1 MIYNTDSSVHMRYA
15 QLCECQ
21 FWVVILKVW
30 WFYSVPCGYT
40 SIVGFIILLGGQ
52 WNFGFPSTFVS
63 MWQSST
69 SSSLLSFTASLLHL
83 QRCLSTSLEWTS
95 SSVETQWL
103 YAALSF
109 TVLLLAPLTT
119 LEPFCLFVTDVD
131 SVVQVP
137 LPWELEWDEDS
148 LSLHVEFSSCSW
160 LSPQAPIWSC
170 TSSDVFVC
178 SLTLVACNSFP
189 LAAKE
194 ELRERLTVSSLSTAS
209 LLLSG

>member
-30 WFYSVPCGYT
+30 WFYSVLCGYT

-83 QRCLSTSLEWTS
+83 QGCLSPSLEWTS
-95 SSVETQWL
+95 STGETQWL

-119 LEPFCLFVTDVD
+119 SEPFCLFVTDVD
-131 SVVQVP
+131 SLVQVP
-137 LPWELEWDEDS
+137 IPWELEWDEDS
-148 LSLHVEFSSCSW
+148 LLLHVEFSSCSW

-170 TSSDVFVC
+170 TSSDAFVC